1 MPLPFRTQF
10 CLEKVFSYEKETT
23 KRLRRSYIDACYF
36 NGPFLY
42 TENPYFVQF
51 KSYKCRKKLLE
62 ELIIS
67 QLYESFQNKFSA
79 KCLLGGGDNRVLK
92 H

>member
-1 MPLPFRTQF
+1 MMKLSNSSIIVIYFMA
-10 CLEKVFSYEKETT
+10 CCVIKYEEVTNK
-23 KRLRRSYIDACYF
+23 LVACYF

-42 TENPYFVQF
+42 TEKTHTLCNLRATNAGRSCY
-51 KSYKCRKKLLE
+51 R

-67 QLYESFQNKFSA
+67 QLYESFQNKFLV
-79 KCLLGGGDNRVLK
+79 KCLLGRGDNRVLK